1 MLHDRLGRSGGGGI
15 IVSALAYHLGQGLY
29 LNVTNRCTNACS
41 FCIRNGHDT
50 VGDSDVLWLTSEP
63 TVDELWNAL
72 LEELLPETEEIVFCG
87 YGEPLMRYDAVLEL
101 CRRIRAHCS
110 LPIRINTNGHGDLI
124 AGQPLAPLFSGLVD
138 VISISLNA
146 PNAKRYD
153 EICAPVYHDAYA
165 AVLAFAVSCKKT
177 VPTVCFSVVDQPLT
191 QDEIAA
197 CRAVADKLGIPLRVR
212 TFE

>member
-1 MLHDRLGRSGGGGI
+1 MSN
-15 IVSALAYHLGQGLY
+15 LAYHFGKGLY

-63 TVDELWNAL
+63 TADDLWTSL
-72 LEELLPETEEIVFCG
+72 LQEMLPETQEIVFCG
-87 YGEPLMRYDAVLEL
+87 YGEPLMRYDVVLDL
-101 CRRIRAHCS
+101 CRRIRSHYD

-124 AGQPLAPLFSGLVD
+124 AGQPLAPLLHGLVD
-138 VISISLNA
+138 VVSVSLNA

-165 AVLAFAVSCKKT
+165 AVLAFAVSCKET

-191 QDEIAA
+191 EDEISA
-197 CRAVADKLGIPLRVR
+197 CQEVADRLGIPLRVR
-212 TFE
+212 AFE

>member
-1 MLHDRLGRSGGGGI
+1 MSN
-15 IVSALAYHLGQGLY
+15 LAYHFGKGLY

-63 TVDELWNAL
+63 TADELWNAL
-72 LEELLPETEEIVFCG
+72 LQELLPENEEIVFCG
-87 YGEPLMRYDAVLEL
+87 YGEPLMRYDVVLEL
-101 CRRIRAHCS
+101 CRRIRAHCT

-124 AGQPLAPLFSGLVD
+124 SGQSLAPQLRGLVD
-138 VISISLNA
+138 VVSISLNA
-146 PNAKRYD
+146 PNAARYD
-153 EICAPVYHDAYA
+153 EICAPVYSNAYD
-165 AVLAFAVSCKKT
+165 AVLAFAVSCKEF

-197 CRAVADKLGIPLRVR
+197 CQEVSDRLGIPLRVR
-212 TFE
+212 AFE